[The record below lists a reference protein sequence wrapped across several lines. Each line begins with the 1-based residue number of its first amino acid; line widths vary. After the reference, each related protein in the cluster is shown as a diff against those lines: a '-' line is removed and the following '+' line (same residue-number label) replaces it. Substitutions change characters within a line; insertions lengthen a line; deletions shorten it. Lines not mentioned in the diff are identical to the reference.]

1 MSETEQSQPSSKKEK
16 PLTKNRA
23 WLYVAI
29 GGLLEIIW
37 AMGFKYEAIPPLV
50 VLVSLLLSFDLIIRA
65 TKVLPV
71 GTVYAVFAG
80 IGTVGTVIV
89 EAVMEGEISFAKIGI
104 ILLLLVFIVGLK
116 LSGGKEG
123 EAK

>member
-1 MSETEQSQPSSKKEK
+1 MSAPEQQQLSSKKGK

-29 GGLLEIIW
+29 GGALEIIW

-80 IGTVGTVIV
+80 IGTVGTVVV
-89 EAVMEGEISFAKIGI
+89 EAVMEGAISPAKVGI
-104 ILLLLVFIVGLK
+104 ILLLLLFIIGLK
-116 LSGGKEG
+116 LSAGGNETK
-123 EAK
+123 